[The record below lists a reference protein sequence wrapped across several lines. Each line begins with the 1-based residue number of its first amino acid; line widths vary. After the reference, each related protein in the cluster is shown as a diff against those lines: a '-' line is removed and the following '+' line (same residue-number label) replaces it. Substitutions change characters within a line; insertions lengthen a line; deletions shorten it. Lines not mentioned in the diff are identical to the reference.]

1 MQTRT
6 YGDLFKLIRSLA
18 GVGSFATSELDDIA
32 NLINRRYSEAFN
44 TSPIWPRYIVTS
56 EERDIISL
64 NISGLGAGSSSD
76 QSGIVNGNYILLG
89 QDSGG
94 NDGVAGTNVYF
105 NPAQGTRSD
114 IRIAGSTVIYKRNGN
129 GRWQINTN
137 SGIDISSSGAISA
150 DGGGSV
156 IATEADTN
164 TKDNPS
170 DVVNWT
176 ISDTELSGKPL
187 LQNTQLI
194 PYAQSNRTTIGDF
207 NRIHRKRAFLNNSAI
222 EYEFFVDV
230 NGANILNITN
240 STDNKAFVTYKQQ
253 FSPFTTSSSYADST
267 EQVPSEFFHYIAHAA
282 YADFLRM
289 DGQTDKALVEE
300 QTAGNY
306 LALELEKID
315 LRSNN
320 NTLNKRFSTYVN
332 RQSR

>member
-56 EERDIISL
+56 EEREVFVLIA
-64 NISGLGAGSSSD
+64 SGATASTS
-76 QSGIVNGNYILLG
+76 IEVNGNYKILG
-89 QDSGG
+89 QDANGF
-94 NDGVAGTNVYF
+94 NVYTKG
-105 NPAQGTRSD
+105 GTSADFIYKNFSGQWVVDVFASATKQTDGSYSVTGGAVRFTEADSPTTSSPFD
-114 IRIAGSTVIYKRNGN
+114 VETWTPIAGS
-129 GRWQINTN
+129 
-137 SGIDISSSGAISA
+137 
-150 DGGGSV
+150 
-156 IATEADTN
+156 
-164 TKDNPS
+164 
-170 DVVNWT
+170 DV
-176 ISDTELSGKPL
+176 L
-187 LQNTQLI
+187 LLEQKELI
-194 PYAQSNRTTIGDF
+194 PYAETGRNTIGEF
-207 NRIHRKRAFLNNSAI
+207 NRIHRKKAFLNNSAI
-222 EYEFFVDV
+222 EYDFFVDV

-253 FSPFTTSSSYADST
+253 FSPFTTSSNYSDST